1 MKALI
6 TGASSGIG
14 RDMARYL
21 SSMGYDVIVVARR
34 LDRLEELKNEL
45 KNIEIVS
52 LDISNYDN
60 CLKLFN
66 KYSNIDILINN
77 AGFGVFGSFNNTD
90 LARELEMIDT
100 NIKAVHI
107 LTKLYLK
114 EFVKKDKGYIL
125 NVASTAGFFSGPLMD
140 TYYATK
146 GYVLKL
152 TEGIKEELN
161 RIKSN
166 VYIGALCPGP
176 TDTEFNNVAKV
187 KFMTKSLSSEYVA
200 RYGIDNMFKRK
211 VIIIPGFMN
220 KMAVFF
226 SRFIS
231 RKRMIKMVYNI
242 QRKKEV

>member
-34 LDRLEELKNEL
+34 KDRLKELKKEL
-45 KNIEIVS
+45 SNIEIVD
-52 LDISNYDN
+52 LDISKYDN

-66 KYSNIDILINN
+66 KYKDIDILINN
-77 AGFGVFGSFNNTD
+77 AGFGVFGNFKNTD
-90 LARELEMIDT
+90 LTRELEMIDT

-114 EFVKKDKGYIL
+114 EFIKKDSGYIL
-125 NVASTAGFFSGPLMD
+125 NVASTAGFYSGPLMD

-152 TEGIKEELN
+152 TEGITEEL
-161 RIKSN
+161 RKDKSN
-166 VYIGALCPGP
+166 VYVGILCPGP
-176 TDTEFNNVAKV
+176 TNTEFNDVAKV
-187 KFMTKSLSSEYVA
+187 RFNTKSLSSEYVA
-200 RYGIDNMFKRK
+200 KYAIDKMFKK
-211 VIIIPGFMN
+211 KIIIIPGNMN
-220 KMAVFF
+220 KLAVFF
-226 SRFIS
+226 SRFLS
-231 RKRMIKMVYNI
+231 RKRMLKIVYNI
-242 QRKKEV
+242 QRKKDV

>member
-34 LDRLEELKNEL
+34 KDRLEELKSEL
-45 KNIEIVS
+45 KNIEVVS

-60 CLKLFN
+60 CLKLF
-66 KYSNIDILINN
+66 KEYSDIDILINN
-77 AGFGVFGSFNNTD
+77 AGFGIFGSFNNTD
-90 LARELEMIDT
+90 LDRELEMIDT

-107 LTKLYLK
+107 LTKLYLN

-152 TEGIKEELN
+152 TEGISEELR

-176 TDTEFNNVAKV
+176 TDTEFNDVAKV

-200 RYGIDNMFKRK
+200 RYSIDNMLKRK

-220 KMAVFF
+220 KMSVFF
-226 SRFIS
+226 TRFIS
-231 RKRMIKMVYNI
+231 RKRMLKIVYNI

>member
-21 SSMGYDVIVVARR
+21 SSMGYDLIVVARR
-34 LDRLEELKNEL
+34 KDRLKELKKEL
-45 KNIEIVS
+45 NNVEIVD
-52 LDISNYDN
+52 LDISKYDN
-60 CLKLFN
+60 CIKLFN
-66 KYSNIDILINN
+66 RHKDIDILINN
-77 AGFGVFGSFNNTD
+77 AGFGVFGNFKNTD
-90 LARELEMIDT
+90 LSKELEMIDT

-107 LTKLYLK
+107 LTKLYLN
-114 EFVKKDKGYIL
+114 EFIKKDKGYIL
-125 NVASTAGFFSGPLMD
+125 NVASTAAFFSGPLMA

-152 TEGIKEELN
+152 TEGISKELKS
-161 RIKSN
+161 IKSN

-176 TDTEFNNVAKV
+176 TDTEFNDVAKV
-187 KFMTKSLSSEYVA
+187 RFMTKSLTSEYVA
-200 RYGIDNMFKRK
+200 RYGIDNMLKKK
-211 VIIIPGFMN
+211 VIIIPGLMN
-220 KMAVFF
+220 KLAVFF

-231 RKRMIKMVYNI
+231 RKRMLNTVYNI

>member
-34 LDRLEELKNEL
+34 KDRLAELKSEL

-52 LDISNYDN
+52 LDISKYDN

-66 KYSNIDILINN
+66 NYSDIDVLINN
-77 AGFGVFGSFNNTD
+77 AGFGVFGSFNNTSLD
-90 LARELEMIDT
+90 RELEMIDT

-114 EFVKKDKGYIL
+114 EFIKKDKGYIL
-125 NVASTAGFFSGPLMD
+125 NVASTAGFFSGPLMS

-152 TEGIKEELN
+152 TEGINEELN

-176 TDTEFNNVAKV
+176 TDTEFNDVAKV
-187 KFMTKSLSSEYVA
+187 KFMTKSLTSEYVA
-200 RYGIDNMFKRK
+200 RYGIDKMFKRK
-211 VIIIPGFMN
+211 IVIIPGSTN
-220 KMAVFF
+220 KLAVFF
-226 SRFIS
+226 ARLVS
-231 RKRMIKMVYNI
+231 RKRMLKIVYNI
-242 QRKKEV
+242 QRKKDV

>member
-34 LDRLEELKNEL
+34 KDRLEELKSEL

-52 LDISNYDN
+52 LDISKYDN

-66 KYSNIDILINN
+66 EYSDIDILINN
-77 AGFGVFGSFNNTD
+77 AGFGVFGSFNNTSLD
-90 LARELEMIDT
+90 RELEMIDT

-114 EFVKKDKGYIL
+114 EFIKKDKGYIL
-125 NVASTAGFFSGPLMD
+125 NVASTAGFYSGPLMNA
-140 TYYATK
+140 YYATK

-152 TEGIKEELN
+152 TEGISEELKH
-161 RIKSN
+161 IKSS
-166 VYIGALCPGP
+166 VYIGTLCPGP
-176 TDTEFNNVAKV
+176 TDTEFNDVAKV
-187 KFMTKSLSSEYVA
+187 KFMTKSLTSEYVA

-211 VIIIPGFMN
+211 IIIIPGIMN

-231 RKRMIKMVYNI
+231 RKRMLKMVYNI